1 MIFDSH
7 NLFDDFE
14 FSGFWWLPTNPGN
27 QVPGILKYRAGDR
40 MALELFGSLQDW
52 PDETDDNAGNDIIL
66 GLAEGTRILTL
77 QKLIRTSAKSAGRD
91 EVYSSS
97 YIVHRLFQGKH
108 FASPEEIKF
117 SSLSISYTSF
127 EDWVTDCPYD
137 LTDEADKSAETLKF
151 IASHVVPYPLFESRI
166 ASLNSK
172 ISGALRFEH
181 SIGIRALNWK
191 RYWLCRDP
199 SG

>member
-14 FSGFWWLPTNPGN
+14 LSGFWWLPTNPGN

-40 MALELFGSLQDW
+40 MTLELFGSLQDW
-52 PDETDDNAGNDIIL
+52 PDGTNDNAGNDIIL
-66 GLAEGTRILTL
+66 GLAEGTRKLTL

-97 YIVHRLFQGKH
+97 YIAHRLFEGKH
-108 FASPEEIKF
+108 FDSPQDIKF

-127 EDWVTDCPYD
+127 EDWVTDCPYSE
-137 LTDEADKSAETLKF
+137 TDEADKSAE
-151 IASHVVPYPLFESRI
+151 
-166 ASLNSK
+166 
-172 ISGALRFEH
+172 
-181 SIGIRALNWK
+181 
-191 RYWLCRDP
+191 
-199 SG
+199 